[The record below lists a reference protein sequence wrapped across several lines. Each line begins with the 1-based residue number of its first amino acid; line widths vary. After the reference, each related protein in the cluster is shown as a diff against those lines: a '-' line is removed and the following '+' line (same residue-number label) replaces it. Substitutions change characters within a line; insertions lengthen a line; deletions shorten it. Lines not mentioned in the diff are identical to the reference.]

1 MSYINVLAQAAVP
14 AEGQTAAPAEGI
26 TTSTTQPAASA
37 PAQVA
42 EEPSMLSSFLPLIL
56 LVVIFYFLLIRPQ
69 QKRAKEDKA
78 RQDAL
83 KVDDEVVTIGGIHG
97 IVRDVQEST
106 VLIEV
111 SPSVTLKMEKVA
123 IARVKSK

>member
-1 MSYINVLAQAAVP
+1 MSYINVLAQAAP
-14 AEGQTAAPAEGI
+14 AAAPAEAAAV
-26 TTSTTQPAASA
+26 TTQSAATPADAA
-37 PAQVA
+37 AAQAA
-42 EEPSMLSSFLPLIL
+42 EQPGMFSSFLPLIL

-78 RQDAL
+78 RQDGL
-83 KVDDEVVTIGGIHG
+83 KVDDEVVTIGGLHG
-97 IVRDVQEST
+97 VVRDVQEST

-111 SPSVTLKMEKVA
+111 SPSVTIKMEKVA

>member
-1 MSYINVLAQAAVP
+1 MSYINVFAQAAP
-14 AEGQTAAPAEGI
+14 AAAPAEAAAV
-26 TTSTTQPAASA
+26 TTQTTTAPSTTTVGQPTG
-37 PAQVA
+37 
-42 EEPSMLSSFLPLIL
+42 EPGMFSSFLPLIL

-69 QKRAKEDKA
+69 QKKAKEDKA
-78 RQDAL
+78 RQDGL
-83 KVDDEVVTIGGIHG
+83 KIDDEIVTIGGIHG

-111 SPSVTLKMEKVA
+111 SPSVTIKMEKVA

>member
-1 MSYINVLAQAAVP
+1 MSYINVLAQAAPAAAPAEAQAVTTQTTVP
-14 AEGQTAAPAEGI
+14 AEG
-26 TTSTTQPAASA
+26 A
-37 PAQVA
+37 PAQAV
-42 EEPSMLSSFLPLIL
+42 EEPGMFSSFLPLIL
-56 LVVIFYFLLIRPQ
+56 LIVIFYFLLIRPQ
-69 QKRAKEDKA
+69 QKKAKEDKA

-83 KVDDEVVTIGGIHG
+83 KVDDEVVTIGGLHG

-111 SPSVTLKMEKVA
+111 SPSVTIKMEKVA

>member
-1 MSYINVLAQAAVP
+1 MSYINVFAQAAP
-14 AEGQTAAPAEGI
+14 AAAPAEAAAV
-26 TTSTTQPAASA
+26 TTQTTADPATTAA
-37 PAQVA
+37 GQPAG
-42 EEPSMLSSFLPLIL
+42 EPGMFSSFLPLIL

-69 QKRAKEDKA
+69 QKKAKEDKA
-78 RQDAL
+78 RQDGL
-83 KVDDEVVTIGGIHG
+83 KVDDEIVTIGGIHG

-111 SPSVTLKMEKVA
+111 SPSVTIKMEKVA

>member
-1 MSYINVLAQAAVP
+1 MSYINVLAQAAAP
-14 AEGQTAAPAEGI
+14 AEGQTAPAEGI
-26 TTSTTQPAASA
+26 TTTTTQPAAGA
-37 PAQVA
+37 PAQAV

-78 RQDAL
+78 RQDSL

-97 IVRDVQEST
+97 KVRDVQEST

>member
-1 MSYINVLAQAAVP
+1 MSYINVLAQAAAP
-14 AEGQTAAPAEGI
+14 AEGQTAPAEGI
-26 TTSTTQPAASA
+26 ITTTQPAASA
-37 PAQVA
+37 PAQAA

-78 RQDAL
+78 RQDSL